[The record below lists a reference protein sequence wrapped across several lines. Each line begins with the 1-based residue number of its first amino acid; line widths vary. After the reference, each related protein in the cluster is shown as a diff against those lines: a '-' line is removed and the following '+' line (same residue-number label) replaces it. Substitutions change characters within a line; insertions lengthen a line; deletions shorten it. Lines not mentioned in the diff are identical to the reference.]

1 MITVK
6 DLYKS
11 FGENGVL
18 KGISETVEMCIRDSP
33 QGGAGRL
40 FCGGEVIKYSEKRAL
55 DGGGIVYTGKQ
66 RRERGKR

>member
-18 KGISETVEMCIRDSP
+18 KGISETVEK
-33 QGGAGRL
+33 
-40 FCGGEVIKYSEKRAL
+40 GEVVVVNEKFGIRLTDVISPSERIKKLR
-55 DGGGIVYTGKQ
+55 
-66 RRERGKR
+66 